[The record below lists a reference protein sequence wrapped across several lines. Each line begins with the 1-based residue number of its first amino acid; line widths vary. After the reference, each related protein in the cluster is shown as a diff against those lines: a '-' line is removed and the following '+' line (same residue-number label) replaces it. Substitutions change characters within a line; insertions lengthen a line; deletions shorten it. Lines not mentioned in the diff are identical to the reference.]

1 MESVDEN
8 YIRTSSLSLK
18 RIQMKQPIT
27 LSRKRHSSLE
37 PSTYLKILS
46 ATYGPSEGHRLPTG
60 ELCHDEAH
68 CKAFSRDVSQYL
80 EALLI
85 VRNGLVTDL
94 NRQQDKIAFES
105 LHGTDNLIQIMGQNR
120 NFIPLMVGR
129 KMNVIFG
136 DPCPGTSK
144 RLNIQFVTYII
155 TVPDGVICASDVHR
169 VSFAEHDHVVLRPN
183 ITGHPSQSSIPS
195 GTYSQIEKNQILK
208 CSLLDGTIIVPKEA
222 KNEETIQRDIISRTH
237 TPLCLPLATSEI
249 VLHATLPF
257 LTVKEIL
264 QCKLVCNVWRNTI
277 RELGVAKIID
287 VNDDTSFPNF
297 TIMILKG
304 LLTQSYCSLKC
315 LYLSGFGELAKED
328 LHPAIPH
335 LKKLENLDIS
345 RCYQLDDSTLLL
357 LSVHVASTLEV
368 FYLKG
373 LRDVTDVGIVAI
385 AKSCL
390 KLQVLEISNIL
401 ISDQGGV
408 EIGENLTELRA
419 LYMRDNYLLTNKSV
433 DVITKKCSKLA
444 QLTIWGC
451 IRLKHLSFQSIPG
464 LANGISNLVILNL
477 WGCHS
482 LTDEI
487 AQVLGGFP
495 KLRSLIVSE
504 CHKLTNNFLVR
515 GLRHERLPCRI
526 STHLNRIAVYSC
538 SLCTSNQS
546 STSAIL

>member
-1 MESVDEN
+1 MESECHDEN
-8 YIRTSSLSLK
+8 NERIYSLARK
-18 RIQMKQPIT
+18 RIQMQRHVMS
-27 LSRKRHSSLE
+27 SRKRHASLE

-46 ATYGPSEGHRLPTG
+46 STYGPSEGHRLLTG
-60 ELCHDEAH
+60 ELCHDESY

-80 EALLI
+80 EALLF
-85 VRNGLVTDL
+85 VRNEQVNELDL
-94 NRQQDKIAFES
+94 QQDKVIS
-105 LHGTDNLIQIMGQNR
+105 LHGIENLIQIKGRNR

-144 RLNIQFVTYII
+144 RLNIQFVTYNIV
-155 TVPDGVICASDVHR
+155 VPDGGICSSDIHH

-183 ITGHPSQSSIPS
+183 IITHQKQKSSQVKKS
-195 GTYSQIEKNQILK
+195 QILK
-208 CSLLDGTIIVPKEA
+208 CSLLDGTITVPEGT
-222 KNEETIQRDIISRTH
+222 KNDESITPFAESLDTNNRKLPADMIQGQGDVIISH
-237 TPLCLPLATSEI
+237 AHIPWCLPLATSEI
-249 VLHATLPF
+249 VLHITLPF

-264 QCKLVCNVWRNTI
+264 QCKLVCTVWRNTI
-277 RELGVAKIID
+277 RELGVAKVID
-287 VNDDTSFPNF
+287 VNDDTTFPNF
-297 TIMILKG
+297 TLLILRG
-304 LLTQSYCSLKC
+304 LLAQSHRSLKC

-328 LHPAIPH
+328 LHPAIPY

-345 RCYQLDDSTLLL
+345 RCYQLDDSTLFL
-357 LSVHVASTLEV
+357 LSLHVSSTLEV

-373 LRDVTDVGIVAI
+373 LRDVTDVGIIAI

-401 ISDQGGV
+401 ISDEGGI
-408 EIGENLTELRA
+408 EIGENLIELRA

-433 DVITKKCSKLA
+433 DVITQKCSKLT

-451 IRLKHLSFQSIPG
+451 IRLQHLSFQPVPG
-464 LANGISNLVILNL
+464 LASGISNLVILNL

-487 AQVLGGFP
+487 AQVVGGFP

-504 CHKLTNNFLVR
+504 CHKLTDGFLVSF
-515 GLRHERLPCRI
+515 LR
-526 STHLNRIAVYSC
+526 YKG
-538 SLCTSNQS
+538 
-546 STSAIL
+546 